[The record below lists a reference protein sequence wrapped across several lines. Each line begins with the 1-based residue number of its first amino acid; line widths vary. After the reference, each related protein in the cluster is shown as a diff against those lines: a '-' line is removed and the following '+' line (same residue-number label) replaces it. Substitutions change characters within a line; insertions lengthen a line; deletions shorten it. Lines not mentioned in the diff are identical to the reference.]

1 MSDCGFLQFALN
13 IPLKC
18 CSCSTVDSTV
28 SQECHWRYFW
38 TEPHTAVL
46 TFSGLTLLPSA
57 KGQMVQ
63 RGRFTTWMSVGS
75 AVTSFRFTL
84 RWSTTLFPTRW
95 RWHRGTQCTFSELG
109 NDFCLCLSHCM
120 LCVVFVFICLF
131 LCFSLSFLF
140 NTQGKMFSNSRR

>member
-1 MSDCGFLQFALN
+1 MSDCGFLQCALN

-28 SQECHWRYFW
+28 SQECHWCYFW
-38 TEPHTAVL
+38 TDPHTAVL
-46 TFSGLTLLPSA
+46 TFPGLTLLPSA

-84 RWSTTLFPTRW
+84 QWSTTLFPTRW

-109 NDFCLCLSHCM
+109 NDFCLSVSLYIVCGFCFCFYL
-120 LCVVFVFICLF
+120 FVSLF
-131 LCFSLSFLF
+131 LSFFSVRH
-140 NTQGKMFSNSRR
+140 SRQNVK